1 MAKKTTP
8 LSDAVVL
15 VTGGGRGLGKATA
28 LAFARAECAAVV
40 VVART
45 STQIDAVAAEV
56 RTLGAEGLA
65 LSADVTD
72 GAMVRRTISEVIDR
86 FGRLDIL
93 VNNAGSFPVGPIR
106 DFSEEEWDQ
115 AVAIDLK
122 SFYLCSRAALI
133 EGQMLERHSG
143 HIINIGSVSV
153 RRQIPNMS
161 VHSALKAGLL
171 SLSESLRRELA
182 GQKIKVSLIC
192 PGTINTGLVQSD
204 VARSYVHDRDKWL
217 EPEDVADLIVYV
229 AERRRE
235 VNISEVTIVGL

>member
-1 MAKKTTP
+1 M
-8 LSDAVVL
+8 
-15 VTGGGRGLGKATA
+15 GKATA

-72 GAMVRRTISEVIDR
+72 GAMVRRTIREVIDR

-143 HIINIGSVSV
+143 HIINVGSVSV

-192 PGTINTGLVQSD
+192 PATINTGLVQSD